1 MLAAAAPAWAAPPTS
16 RALLLQ
22 GDRYAAQGKWDSAR
36 AAYVRAI
43 EAGAVLDQDYLRC
56 RNLGRAYMN
65 GKDPDYAEAAK
76 WLARAL
82 ELRPNAQDLRPLLA
96 RSQAESGDYKSAA
109 EQYGVLAKAQP
120 NNSKYRLAWADA
132 LVHEGE
138 AGQAAAAVED
148 YMGKHPA
155 DKATRLDFARML
167 TYDRS
172 NFDEA
177 IRQYQAVLSADPNN
191 LIAQVGVAKIMSW
204 QDRLDIS
211 LELYDKVLARDP
223 QNYDAIVG
231 KAFTLM
237 WMERKDEAHQL
248 FEAAAARNP
257 NDREVASALLSLE
270 AAPPPPPA
278 PPAPP
283 PVDLKA
289 AEKAYLDTLMAAG
302 AEAAA
307 RGNFVEAIHEYH
319 RVLERDPNNLAA
331 KLQIARVLSW
341 SKNYQEAA
349 QQYDEVL
356 STRPTDAGVRLEKAR
371 VLSWAKLFPQSIS
384 EYERVLKDAGPD
396 SGLNRNDVRL
406 EYARVLS
413 WAGRYEDSLAQFDL
427 LLPQDAKPEP
437 KDKDALLEK
446 AKVLAYAKHFDR
458 AITTY
463 DQALSVAPGDQDV
476 LLNKGQTLYWAGHL
490 DEAEATLSPLLQEQT
505 KQPETSFVLAEVE
518 RGRGNNSRAL
528 NLLEAAPQNEDTIKL
543 RTGIRTELRPVL
555 HLRYGYED
563 DREVSPLVGPTA
575 CPLPTCDSTY
585 RAHRYTA
592 GLEFYPHP
600 SVRMEVFN
608 TVTDTDTSNATLARH
623 GVDGLATET
632 MARFDF
638 RINRWLRMVAGAGGG
653 TTGVG
658 TVCPLP
664 LVAGCTLTGQS
675 NRQQQF
681 LYELHPII
689 THGNLR
695 VDLVSTRRLAEYTAL
710 AIHDNVVMRRES
722 AAVTYTWRKRL
733 MMGAEYWHGTYSLFS
748 PDVSLPARSFEVS
761 ADGGSAYVRPVLY
774 QNDKVTVDA
783 GFRLDAFGFEDRVS
797 YMASQ
802 LVSGGFFAPQRLE
815 RYAGTAHIGWDPN
828 PHVRLDFNGS
838 VGPQRV
844 TGFRIGSISTGPPTE
859 ALCSAVPTTSGCPPP
874 PQFAISG
881 SGGVEL
887 GLKFGRWRPYAAY
900 YFFTTNSPAGI
911 TGSGAFQSHTFFV
924 GLRVRF

>member
-1 MLAAAAPAWAAPPTS
+1 MLAAAAAPAWAQTAS

-36 AAYVRAI
+36 AAYVRAL
-43 EAGAVLDQDYLRC
+43 EAGAVLDQDFVHS

-82 ELRPNAQDLRPLLA
+82 ELRPDARELRPLLA
-96 RSQAESGDYKSAA
+96 RSQAESGDYKGAA
-109 EQYGVLAKAQP
+109 EQYGLLSKAQP
-120 NNSKYRLAWADA
+120 ANSKLLLAWANA
-132 LVHEGE
+132 LVRNGDSD
-138 AGQAAAAVED
+138 QAAAAVDE
-148 YMGKHPA
+148 YMGKHPT
-155 DKATRLDFARML
+155 DTATRLDFARML
-167 TYDRS
+167 TYDRV
-172 NFDEA
+172 NFDQA
-177 IRQYQAVLSADPNN
+177 VRQYQAVLKTDPNN
-191 LIAQVGVAKIMSW
+191 LAAQVGVAKLMSW
-204 QDRLDIS
+204 QDKLDVS

-237 WMERKDEAHQL
+237 WMERRDDARQL
-248 FEAAAARNP
+248 FDAAAARNP
-257 NDREVASALLSLE
+257 NDREVAAALQSLE
-270 AAPPPPPA
+270 AAPPRL
-278 PPAPP
+278 PAPP
-283 PVDLKA
+283 PRPPVDLAA

-307 RGNFVEAIHEYH
+307 RGNFVEAIHTYH
-319 RVLERDPNNLAA
+319 RVLERDPGNLPA

-349 QQYDEVL
+349 EQYDEIL
-356 STRPTDAGVRLEKAR
+356 STRPSDAGIRLEKAR
-371 VLSWAKLFPQSIS
+371 VLSWAKLFPQSIT

-396 SGLNRNDVRL
+396 SQVDRNQVRL

-427 LLPQDAKPEP
+427 LLPPNAKPEP

-458 AITTY
+458 SITTY

-476 LLNKGQTLYWAGHL
+476 LLNKGQTLYWAGQL
-490 DEAEATLSPLLQEQT
+490 DEAEATLRPLLHEPT
-505 KQPETSFVLAEVE
+505 RPPETSFVMAEVE
-518 RGRGNNSRAL
+518 RGRGNTGRAL
-528 NLLEAAPQNEDTIKL
+528 NLLKDAPQNEDTIKL
-543 RTGIRTELRPVL
+543 RSGIRTELRPIL

-563 DREVSPLVGPTA
+563 DREISALGSTG
-575 CPLPTCDSTY
+575 DSTY

-600 SVRMEVFN
+600 DVRMEVFN

-653 TTGVG
+653 TSGRG

-664 LVAGCTLTGQS
+664 LTVGCSLTGQS

-689 THGNLR
+689 THGNFRL
-695 VDLVSTRRLAEYTAL
+695 DLASTRRLAEYTSL

-722 AAVTYTWRKRL
+722 VAATYIWRKRL
-733 MMGAEYWHGTYSLFS
+733 MMGAEYWHGTYNLNS
-748 PDVSLPARSFEVS
+748 PDVSLPQRSFEVA
-761 ADGGSAYVRPVLY
+761 ADGGSAYLRPILY
-774 QNDKVTVDA
+774 QNDKLTVDA
-783 GFRLDAFGFEDRVS
+783 GFRLDAFAFEDRVP
-797 YMASQ
+797 YMVSQ

-844 TGFRIGSISTGPPTE
+844 TGFPSL
-859 ALCSAVPTTSGCPPP
+859 APPP
-874 PQFAISG
+874 AVFAISG
-881 SGGVEL
+881 SGGVEM

-900 YFFTTNSPAGI
+900 YFFTTNSPSGI
-911 TGSGAFQSHTFFV
+911 TFPSVTNGAFQSHTFFV